1 MVRTLNSELHSIH
14 NYMNAS
20 IVVIKTIYGMKS
32 ILSPFQFTIK
42 IQNYC
47 LNFLH
52 YIMYIRTPTIYII
65 NIQIKLILKFKF
77 K

>member
-32 ILSPFQFTIK
+32 ILSRFQFTIK
-42 IQNYC
+42 IQNHFF
-47 LNFLH
+47 NSSALH
-52 YIMYIRTPTIYII
+52 YVYTHTYHIYNKYTNKI
-65 NIQIKLILKFKF
+65 NFKIQI
-77 K
+77 